1 MIDYVCAESLSA
13 NALIIYFM
21 KLEKQDRN
29 IASRERFLSHLSEIT
44 RLALKQS
51 SIPDL
56 FQLLANHM
64 HKLLLSD
71 MIYITLWDEK
81 KQSTI
86 PIAATGS
93 AGNSYAIS
101 AIRPGEVTM
110 TASVIKAGQPL
121 VAEDVF
127 DTPYLSPH
135 IAQQFPTKSMLGLP
149 LIVDEEK
156 LGAVLIGYST
166 PHKFTDEEMEF
177 GTIAVNQI
185 ALIVHKTKLL
195 DQLVKN
201 KEELTR
207 INAEKDK
214 LFSIIA
220 HDLRSPFTSLLALTR
235 LIADKSA
242 SLSIEDIREH
252 AVSVD
257 KSARNVYK
265 LLENLLEWSQLQG
278 GRVKYSPECI
288 FFYKL
293 VESCVRT
300 YVDTARQK
308 DIEIKVHIS
317 KSLMVYGDQRMLRS
331 LLGNLIS
338 NALKFSKNGGL
349 VEIFAEKSS
358 KKQVLVKVSDTGS
371 GMDRDTLKKL
381 FRIDKKIQPNS
392 DVTGEPSS
400 GLGLILCKEF
410 VEKHKGKIWAETQP
424 GEGSTFYFTLPA
436 ATIDCLE
443 KQETDILY

>member
-1 MIDYVCAESLSA
+1 
-13 NALIIYFM
+13 M
-21 KLEKQDRN
+21 KPEKQDRN
-29 IASRERFLSHLSEIT
+29 IASRERFMSHLIEIT

-81 KQSTI
+81 NQSTI

-93 AGNSYAIS
+93 AGNNYAIS

-110 TASVIKAGQPL
+110 TASVIKAGMPL
-121 VAEDVF
+121 VAEDVYN
-127 DTPYLSPH
+127 TPYMSPQ
-135 IAQQFPTKSMLGLP
+135 IAQQFPTKSMLALP

-177 GTIAVNQI
+177 GTIAANQI

-220 HDLRSPFTSLLALTR
+220 HDLRSPFTALLALTR

-242 SLSIEDIREH
+242 MLSIEEIREH
-252 AVSVD
+252 AISVD

-278 GRVKYSPECI
+278 GRVKFSPECI
-288 FFYKL
+288 FLDKL
-293 VESCVRT
+293 AESCVKT
-300 YVDTARQK
+300 YIDAALHK
-308 DIEIKVHIS
+308 NIDIKMHIP
-317 KSLMVYGDQRMLRS
+317 KNFMVYGDHRMLRS

-338 NALKFSKNGGL
+338 NALKFTKNGGK
-349 VEIFAEKSS
+349 VEVSAEHSS
-358 KKQVLVKVSDTGS
+358 KKKVLVKISDTGS

-381 FRIDKKIQPNS
+381 FRIDKKIQSHS
-392 DVTGEPSS
+392 DINGEPSS
-400 GLGLILCKEF
+400 GLGLVLCKEF
-410 VEKHKGKIWAETQP
+410 VEKHKGKIWAESKP
-424 GEGSTFYFTLPA
+424 GGGSTIFFTLPV

-443 KQETDILY
+443 KQQTDVYY

>member
-1 MIDYVCAESLSA
+1 LIDYVCAESLSA